1 MSLLSNSKRAFSFYF
16 YYVAC
21 LHYICLLWLASFLKC
36 PSTPFRC
43 VGGFLQ
49 LSSKFS
55 GTVEDYADYQD
66 PDELAICGPN
76 ERYSP
81 PIVIFKDPKD
91 GKEESGGANTEAASA
106 TLLFRVD
113 ETTSRS
119 QFLAHFA
126 FPSMDH
132 PDTGVALKGATR
144 LDKEGG
150 NIFIENSAILNIVR
164 TFENHSKSAIL

>member
-1 MSLLSNSKRAFSFYF
+1 MLSSFLYS
-16 YYVAC
+16 
-21 LHYICLLWLASFLKC
+21 ICLFREPFSASSWSISQLSVFLLY
-36 PSTPFRC
+36 RC

-49 LSSKFS
+49 LHRGG
-55 GTVEDYADYQD
+55 GTGTEWQEDTTDVVYN

-81 PIVIFKDPKD
+81 PIVMFEDPP
-91 GKEESGGANTEAASA
+91 SVATSLSAASAATA

-126 FPSMDH
+126 FPSVTD
-132 PDTGVALKGATR
+132 PDTGVALLGGTPIE
-144 LDKEGG
+144 DEGM
-150 NIFIENSAILNIVR
+150 
-164 TFENHSKSAIL
+164 

>member
-1 MSLLSNSKRAFSFYF
+1 M
-16 YYVAC
+16 
-21 LHYICLLWLASFLKC
+21 
-36 PSTPFRC
+36 
-43 VGGFLQ
+43 
-49 LSSKFS
+49 
-55 GTVEDYADYQD
+55 DYAEDRLQD

-81 PIVIFKDPKD
+81 PIVMFKDPKE
-91 GKEESGGANTEAASA
+91 GEEDEKKTAEGANMASAAASA

-126 FPSMDH
+126 FPAMDH

-150 NIFIENSAILNIVR
+150 NVFFQNFAIS
-164 TFENHSKSAIL
+164 TQ

>member
-1 MSLLSNSKRAFSFYF
+1 M
-16 YYVAC
+16 
-21 LHYICLLWLASFLKC
+21 
-36 PSTPFRC
+36 
-43 VGGFLQ
+43 
-49 LSSKFS
+49 
-55 GTVEDYADYQD
+55 DYAEDRLQD

-81 PIVIFKDPKD
+81 PIVMFKDPK
-91 GKEESGGANTEAASA
+91 EEEDKAEGANMASAAASA

-126 FPSMDH
+126 FPAMDH

-150 NIFIENSAILNIVR
+150 KCFLSKLCNFHPVIILARFARERQFCEVGY
-164 TFENHSKSAIL
+164 

>member
-81 PIVIFKDPKD
+81 PIVVFKDP
-91 GKEESGGANTEAASA
+91 TEASAAASA

-150 NIFIENSAILNIVR
+150 NIFIENSVILNIWK
-164 TFENHSKSAIL
+164 SLKSAIL

>member
-1 MSLLSNSKRAFSFYF
+1 M
-16 YYVAC
+16 
-21 LHYICLLWLASFLKC
+21 
-36 PSTPFRC
+36 
-43 VGGFLQ
+43 
-49 LSSKFS
+49 
-55 GTVEDYADYQD
+55 DYAEDRLQD

-81 PIVIFKDPKD
+81 PIVMFKDPK
-91 GKEESGGANTEAASA
+91 EEEDKAEGANMASAAASA

-126 FPSMDH
+126 FPAMDH

-150 NIFIENSAILNIVR
+150 NVFFQNLAIS
-164 TFENHSKSAIL
+164 TQ

>member
-16 YYVAC
+16 YVAC

-91 GKEESGGANTEAASA
+91 GKEESEAAASA

-150 NIFIENSAILNIVR
+150 NIFIENSAILNIW
-164 TFENHSKSAIL
+164 KSLKKFHLVTL